1 MNKQQLQ
8 NLVEAYINCAVEE
21 TSNGSFI
28 WSGGEVEDFLCHNL
42 TEEEMQTI
50 QDLLYADDRIAE
62 ADVYTEDGKVTID
75 CMFWLDACEQT
86 CRHAVLFHNTKDGE
100 KYYLQHSELL
110 GDEQDEDTDADLIE
124 QAEILEETGYELTEL
139 HDGFEIQRVSDA
151 FGIREIIKTIEMQ

>member
-62 ADVYTEDGKVTID
+62 ADVYAEDGKVTID

-86 CRHAVLFHNTKDGE
+86 CRHAVLFRNTRTGE
-100 KYYLQHSELL
+100 EYYLQHVGLS

-124 QAEILEETGYELTEL
+124 QAELLDKAGYYLIDLKE
-139 HDGFEIQRVSDA
+139 GFEFKKTDNV
-151 FGIREIIKTIEMQ
+151 FGIRQIIKTIEMQ

>member
-8 NLVEAYINCAVEE
+8 NLVEAYINYAIEE
-21 TSNGSFI
+21 TSNGSCV
-28 WSGGEVEDFLCHNL
+28 WCSGEVEEFLHHSV
-42 TEEEMQTI
+42 TEEEMQEI
-50 QDLLYADDRIAE
+50 QDLLLADDRIAE

-86 CRHAVLFHNTKDGE
+86 CRHAVLFQNTKDGE

-139 HDGFEIQRVSDA
+139 RDGFEIERVSNA
-151 FGIREIIKTIEMQ
+151 FGIREIIKTIEIQ